1 MTNPS
6 VTAIC
11 LTADRQ
17 KLTDRAV
24 QCFLSQT
31 YRPSTLLIYDTGTKP
46 YELERLATSRIVI
59 ARDGPEMA
67 RPIGALRN
75 TANSLAV
82 AADVLIHW
90 DSDDWSGA
98 YRIQDQVQTLMDS
111 GRDCV
116 GYRSVLFWRRIKCK
130 SCDDGR
136 GNILPYCPECGL
148 KYDPARAVPVQEA
161 WAYHNIQ
168 PAYCIG
174 ASLCYWRRVW
184 VRRHFKDT
192 LPSAAGQGEDK
203 EWLRH
208 VDSLGISDALES
220 SGGTAS
226 GLNLVCEIHGAN
238 TMPYNLEND
247 ERGPTGWK
255 RVPEWDARLQ
265 GIMVL

>member
-82 AADVLIHW
+82 AADVLTHF
-90 DSDDWSGA
+90 DSDDWSGP
-98 YRIQDQVQTLMDS
+98 YRLQDQVQTLIDS
-111 GRDCV
+111 KRDCV
-116 GYRSVLFWRRIKCK
+116 GYRSVLFWDSRRPP
-130 SCDDGR
+130 DGGGIAGAAWR
-136 GNILPYCPECGL
+136 GHHTEFGG
-148 KYDPARAVPVQEA
+148 EA

-184 VRRHFKDT
+184 ERLRFRDDY
-192 LPSAAGQGEDK
+192 PRAEGGIAEDK
-203 EWLRH
+203 EWLSH
-208 VDSLGISDALES
+208 VDSQGYTSVSFADD
-220 SGGTAS
+220 TV
-226 GLNLVCEIHGAN
+226 NLVCEIHGGN

-255 RVPEWDARLQ
+255 RVPSWDEQLKT
-265 GIMVL
+265 IMTL